1 MKKWL
6 TVITVGLL
14 TLILSACSLGADK
27 NTYEETGVLTAWA
40 WDPLFNVAALE
51 LAKDYYI
58 EEDESF
64 ELEIIENGQK
74 DIVQR
79 LNTGLSSGTMK
90 GMPNIVLIED
100 YRAQSFLQAYP
111 DAFYDLSDY
120 FNIDDF
126 ADYKKAP
133 TSFDGGQFGVPF
145 DTGVTGLY
153 LRTDYLEEA
162 GYTPEDLTN
171 ITWDEFIEI
180 GKDIK
185 EKTGKLM
192 ISINPNDPDHLRHMI
207 QTAGVW
213 FTEEDGRTVNISENE
228 AVREAVRT
236 YTALQEEGIA
246 HINTDWS
253 SRVAA
258 FQSGEVVSVA
268 VGNWMTPSIKAEESQ
283 AGKWTIVPIPRLS
296 VDGAVN
302 ASNLGGSS
310 FYVLNIPGKEKAA
323 EFLASTFGSNVD
335 LYQDFVTEIGAIG
348 TYLPALDGEAFKKSD
363 DFFGGQKII
372 ADFITWMEDIP
383 SVNYGMH
390 TYASM
395 DILIGEMQKYKSGKE
410 LDDALIDAQKQA
422 EGRLSN

>member
-1 MKKWL
+1 MH
-6 TVITVGLL
+6 
-14 TLILSACSLGADK
+14 
-27 NTYEETGVLTAWA
+27 
-40 WDPLFNVAALE
+40 
-51 LAKDYYI
+51 
-58 EEDESF
+58 
-64 ELEIIENGQK
+64 
-74 DIVQR
+74 
-79 LNTGLSSGTMK
+79 

-120 FNIDDF
+120 FDIDDF

-133 TSFDGGQFGVPF
+133 TSFEGGQYGVPF

-171 ITWDEFIEI
+171 ITWDEFLEI

-185 EKTGKLM
+185 EKTGKYM
-192 ISINPNDPDHLRHMI
+192 ISINPNDPDDLRHMI

-213 FTEEDGRTVNISENE
+213 FTEEDGRTADISDNE
-228 AVREAVRT
+228 AVKEAVRI
-236 YTALQEEGIA
+236 YNALQEEGIA

-253 SRVAA
+253 SRVSA
-258 FQSGEVVSVA
+258 FNSGAVVSVA
-268 VGNWMTPSIKAEESQ
+268 VGNWMTPNIKAEESQ
-283 AGKWTIVPIPRLS
+283 AEKWTVVPIPRLP
-296 VDGAVN
+296 VEGAVN

-323 EFLASTFGSNVD
+323 EFLASTFVSNKE
-335 LYQDFVTEIGAIG
+335 LYQDLVTEIGAIG
-348 TYLPALDGEAFKKSD
+348 TYLPALDGEAFQIRD

-372 ADFITWMEDIP
+372 ADFITWMEEIP

-390 TYASM
+390 TYAVM
-395 DILIGEMQKYKSGKE
+395 DILIGEIQKYKSGKSLE
-410 LDDALIDAQKQA
+410 EALEDAQKQA

>member
-1 MKKWL
+1 MKKWM
-6 TVITVGLL
+6 TVIMVVLL
-14 TLILSACSLGADK
+14 ICILSACSFGAAK
-27 NTYEETGVLTAWA
+27 NTYEESGVLTAWA

-51 LAKDYYI
+51 MAGEYYKQ
-58 EEDESF
+58 EDEDF
-64 ELEIIENGQK
+64 KLQIIENGQK

-79 LNTGLSSGTMK
+79 LNTGLSSGTMH

-120 FNIDDF
+120 FDIDDF

-133 TSFDGGQFGVPF
+133 TSFEGGQYGVPF

-171 ITWDEFIEI
+171 ITWDEFLEI

-185 EKTGKLM
+185 EKTGKYM
-192 ISINPNDPDHLRHMI
+192 ISINPNDPDDLRHMI

-213 FTEEDGRTVNISENE
+213 FTEEDGRTADISDNE
-228 AVREAVRT
+228 AVKEAVRI
-236 YTALQEEGIA
+236 YNALQEEGIA

-253 SRVAA
+253 SRVSA
-258 FQSGEVVSVA
+258 FNSGAVVSVA
-268 VGNWMTPSIKAEESQ
+268 VGNWMTPNIKAEESQ
-283 AGKWTIVPIPRLS
+283 AEKWTVVPIPRLP
-296 VDGAVN
+296 VEGAVN

-323 EFLASTFGSNVD
+323 EFLASTFGSNKE
-335 LYQDFVTEIGAIG
+335 LYQDLVTEIGAIG
-348 TYLPALDGEAFKKSD
+348 TYLPALDGEAFQIRD

-372 ADFITWMEDIP
+372 ADFITWMEEIP

-390 TYASM
+390 TYAVM
-395 DILIGEMQKYKSGKE
+395 DILIGEIQKYKSGKSLE
-410 LDDALIDAQKQA
+410 EALEDAQKQA

>member
-1 MKKWL
+1 MIA
-6 TVITVGLL
+6 ITIGLL
-14 TLILSACSLGADK
+14 ILFVSACSSGEHTNGEGSSDAD
-27 NTYEETGVLTAWA
+27 VITAWA
-40 WDPLFNVAALE
+40 WDPLFNVAALK
-51 LAKDYYI
+51 LAEEYYTQ
-58 EEDESF
+58 ENEGF
-64 ELEIIENGQK
+64 QLQIIENGQK

-79 LNTGLSSGTMK
+79 LNTGLSSGTMN

-111 DAFYDLSDY
+111 DAFYDLSEY

-126 ADYKKAP
+126 ADYKKEP

-153 LRTDYLEEA
+153 LRTDYLEDA

-185 EKTGKLM
+185 EKSGKYM
-192 ISINPNDPDHLRHMI
+192 ISVNPNDPDDLRHMI

-213 FTEEDGRTVNISENE
+213 FTEEDGRTADISDNE
-228 AVREAVRT
+228 AVREAVRI
-236 YTALQEEGIA
+236 YNALQEEGIA

-258 FQSGEVVSVA
+258 FNSGSVVSVA
-268 VGNWMTPSIKAEESQ
+268 VGNWMTPNIKAEESQ
-283 AGKWTIVPIPRLS
+283 AGKWTIVPIPRLP
-296 VDGAVN
+296 VEGAVN
-302 ASNLGGSS
+302 ASNQGGSS

-323 EFLASTFGSNVD
+323 EFLASTFGSNED
-335 LYQDFVTEIGAIG
+335 LYQDLVTEIGAIG
-348 TYLPALDGEAFKKSD
+348 TYLPALDGEAFQQSD
-363 DFFGGQKII
+363 DFFGGQPII
-372 ADFITWMEDIP
+372 ADFITWMEEIP

-390 TYASM
+390 TYAIM
-395 DILIGEMQKYKSGKE
+395 DILIGEIQKYKDGKS
-410 LDDALIDAQKQA
+410 LDDALHDAQKQA
-422 EGRLSN
+422 EGRLIN